1 MLFGW
6 FISIYFKSL
15 FIFFM
20 WDVIFYL
27 CPLLQEHIWG
37 IQQAVG
43 VNGYKLLLF
52 SAVVAA

>member
-1 MLFGW
+1 
-6 FISIYFKSL
+6 
-15 FIFFM
+15 M

-52 SAVVAA
+52 SAVVAAWASVSQLCCMTLPV